1 MSSAQAKVADAPL
14 AAEREEGADVQ
25 HDEMLE
31 RIGHL
36 TRSLHENLLALG
48 LDGLINRVAQDM
60 PDARERLNYV
70 AQMTEQAAQ
79 RVLNATDAALPLQQK
94 IESDAAGIAGEWN
107 AALAA
112 PFSEAAYR
120 ALAERTAAHLAQ
132 TRVVANETRE
142 HLLAIM
148 MAQDFQDLTGQVIKK
163 ITSLAHEMEQQLVQ
177 LLVDYAPT
185 QTLREDKN
193 GGLLNGPQMNPEGK
207 ADVVAGQQQVDDLL
221 ESLGF

>member
-1 MSSAQAKVADAPL
+1 MSAPQAQGAAAPVAGEDA
-14 AAEREEGADVQ
+14 EGQ
-25 HDEMLE
+25 HKQMLE

-36 TRSLHENLLALG
+36 TRSLHENLQALG
-48 LDGLINRVAQDM
+48 LDGLIARVANDM

-94 IESDAAGIAGEWN
+94 IESGASGIGKEWEL
-107 AALAA
+107 ALAA

-120 ALAERTAAHLAQ
+120 ALAERTAAHLGQ
-132 TRVVANETRE
+132 TRVAANETRE

-163 ITSLAHEMEQQLVQ
+163 ITVLAHEMEQQLVQ
-177 LLVDYAPT
+177 LLVDYAPV
-185 QTLREDKN
+185 QAEREKKDD
-193 GGLLNGPQMNPEGK
+193 GLLNGPQINPHGK
-207 ADVVAGQQQVDDLL
+207 ADVMSGQAQVDDLL

>member
-1 MSSAQAKVADAPL
+1 MTSPQAEGTGAADQDG
-14 AAEREEGADVQ
+14 GAQ
-25 HDEMLE
+25 HDQMLD

-36 TRSLHENLLALG
+36 TRSLHENLQALG
-48 LDGLINRVAQDM
+48 LDNLITRVANDM

-94 IESDAAGIAGEWN
+94 IESDASGIAGEWQ

-112 PFSEAAYR
+112 PFSEAEYR
-120 ALAERTAAHLAQ
+120 ALAERTQECMTQ
-132 TRVVANETRE
+132 TRVHANETRE

-163 ITSLAHEMEQQLVQ
+163 ITVLAHEMEQQLVQ
-177 LLVDYAPT
+177 LLVDYAPAQT
-185 QTLREDKN
+185 QRENKDS
-193 GGLLNGPQMNPEGK
+193 GLLNGPQINPEGK
-207 ADVVAGQQQVDDLL
+207 AEVVSGQAQVDDLL

>member
-1 MSSAQAKVADAPL
+1 MPEMSSLEAGNTG
-14 AAEREEGADVQ
+14 AAIASGGQ

-36 TRSLHENLLALG
+36 TRNLHENLLALG
-48 LDGLINRVAQDM
+48 LDGLIARVATDM
-60 PDARERLNYV
+60 PDARDRLNYV

-94 IESDAAGIAGEWN
+94 IESEAAGISSDWE

-112 PFSEAAYR
+112 PFSEASYR
-120 ALAERTAAHLAQ
+120 ALAERTTTHLNQ
-132 TRVVANETRE
+132 TRIAASETRE

-163 ITSLAHEMEQQLVQ
+163 ITALANEMEQQLVQ
-177 LLVDYAPT
+177 LLVDYAPA
-185 QTLREDKN
+185 QAERGKKDD
-193 GGLLNGPQMNPEGK
+193 GLLNGPQINPEGK
-207 ADVVAGQQQVDDLL
+207 ADVVSGQQQVDDLL

>member
-1 MSSAQAKVADAPL
+1 
-14 AAEREEGADVQ
+14 
-25 HDEMLE
+25 MLD

-48 LDGLINRVAQDM
+48 LDGLINRVANDM

-94 IESDAAGIAGEWN
+94 IESDAAEIACEWN

-120 ALAERTAAHLAQ
+120 ALAERTAAHLGD
-132 TRVVANETRE
+132 TRVAANETRE

-177 LLVDYAPT
+177 LLVDYAPQ
-185 QTLREDKN
+185 QTPRESRDS
-193 GGLLNGPQMNPEGK
+193 GLLNGPQINPDGK
-207 ADVVAGQQQVDDLL
+207 ADVVAVQQQVDDLL